1 MSKEGIHGYI
11 AYLSPKRPCRNLQ
24 PQFDIRVQ
32 DGRNTA
38 VDVRGFGQDA
48 YETIRPFHDS
58 KSPVKVEVVRNTSYA
73 KPVFNERCRVS
84 EAKRCDVPYQFYVH
98 SLKLKGVDGKT
109 SIPTTVHK
117 LLNSADV
124 EDSTYYTLAGKVIIG
139 RGAIKVRDNGMRVKA
154 DNYLFDETGN
164 IMLTMWRD
172 MWEAVSSGSTVEINY
187 LKTRTYNNKKHVTT
201 SPYTGIKLLSA
212 NENVVV
218 PADFT
223 AEEDTARV
231 IFVNEIE
238 SVGVV
243 NAFSKCTACDRK
255 VKESDVREKSF
266 TCTTCHMNY
275 RFKYLV
281 SDFVISVT
289 VVSGDSTIVLNIP
302 KSVATTLAEDVTADN
317 VADVIFSLRNIDITY
332 SLESNFVTRIIV
344 RDGVEDE

>member
-164 IMLTMWRD
+164 IMTMWRD

-201 SPYTGIKLLSA
+201 SPYTGIKLVSG

-223 AEEDTARV
+223 AE
-231 IFVNEIE
+231 
-238 SVGVV
+238 G
-243 NAFSKCTACDRK
+243 
-255 VKESDVREKSF
+255 
-266 TCTTCHMNY
+266 
-275 RFKYLV
+275 
-281 SDFVISVT
+281 
-289 VVSGDSTIVLNIP
+289 IVL
-302 KSVATTLAEDVTADN
+302 
-317 VADVIFSLRNIDITY
+317 
-332 SLESNFVTRIIV
+332 
-344 RDGVEDE
+344 GVFLSRR

>member
-1 MSKEGIHGYI
+1 M
-11 AYLSPKRPCRNLQ
+11 
-24 PQFDIRVQ
+24 
-32 DGRNTA
+32 
-38 VDVRGFGQDA
+38 RGFGQDA

-201 SPYTGIKLLSA
+201 SPYTGIKLVSG

-223 AEEDTARV
+223 AE
-231 IFVNEIE
+231 
-238 SVGVV
+238 G
-243 NAFSKCTACDRK
+243 
-255 VKESDVREKSF
+255 
-266 TCTTCHMNY
+266 
-275 RFKYLV
+275 
-281 SDFVISVT
+281 
-289 VVSGDSTIVLNIP
+289 IVL
-302 KSVATTLAEDVTADN
+302 
-317 VADVIFSLRNIDITY
+317 
-332 SLESNFVTRIIV
+332 
-344 RDGVEDE
+344 GVFLSRR